1 MYHRYLSFE
10 QTLSVTTKYYQTFR
24 VHYEITVNLQY
35 LHSHQWKIKD
45 FGIRF

>member
-10 QTLSVTTKYYQTFR
+10 QTFVITKYYQTFR

-35 LHSHQWKIKD
+35 LHSNQWKIED